1 MLTADQATE
10 QLRSYCSCTEGVKR
24 PVSVKGLTAP
34 RLARRIADNMNDKS
48 GTHDVAARAIVQ
60 ATSRS
65 LADEFDA
72 LDRRAA
78 AKVLT
83 ALCPKV
89 GAELAFW
96 WDWSRSR
103 PYLHGWWGAQPFRS
117 VDHEFTRA
125 SRWDRLRS
133 LIEHFTHYP
142 QPMAWHATWLLHLS
156 EYTRLGD
163 VLASAVDAGD
173 TEVRGILIE
182 CLTGAPAIGGPSA
195 HAYVALLASA
205 DPAAWDVVVDQLRDA
220 GRAEGLRT
228 TILTALSHA
237 HPDAIARVL
246 GVVVDEGLVRF
257 SSTVRMASGI
267 VDEELTVRDAG
278 AVGTALQTI
287 VTYLRTPPSAA
298 DLRAR
303 GRVEAYLGLW
313 TLSVRDIAGAVDVA
327 TALLRDGEAGHRL
340 AAARMLVRLWHP
352 STAAPLALALD
363 DDDLA
368 VFAAALQAWPVSNG
382 TAARDLPLTPGAV
395 IALRRRRRE
404 LTATREIDTGILTRH
419 PESVKAADIVDVIS
433 VYANDDEV
441 DLSDAS
447 PDVRRATAGRY
458 AKDPVLHRAPLFA
471 LLFDSSWHVRDA
483 ARRGFDV
490 DRITTE
496 EAIELEKALTRKA
509 QDLRKIAIRLLQL
522 QDAEGVAASVERLR
536 AGAAAQRRAAEDI
549 AEAAGLT
556 ETPAVAADTSA
567 SLDDESVD
575 DGPFADRP
583 ELLRFGVEERTPSVR
598 PSAPAQSRW
607 DQYHPGARRIW
618 LSFEAWMAEHAGV
631 EVQSTSGV
639 QLLENV
645 SSHQLRTSDDGTI
658 PLAELVDP
666 WWERVRGE
674 LVDGGVEL
682 ALLDV
687 LGAGQYGI
695 GLRVLGDIGRE
706 GSDTQSSLRSTLLG
720 HLARRE
726 RRASW
731 AEPVIDLLALA
742 AAELPMSDLLTPRTV
757 KFSEGLRLAADWDPR
772 ERSVFD
778 SSLAYLDPATLDDEQ
793 LRRLWS
799 ILRFIDE
806 PEGAVDQWSG
816 PKVEWA
822 DPFYRGETVLS
833 VDQPFR
839 FRPPLAIVRAAFERG
854 VASRADLID
863 WAFTRPA
870 LRNEPHGT
878 VDNPL
883 AAFSALTDAAPETQA
898 VVEAVQRTVVEL
910 ELPRGDVATAYT
922 TMAATLSRATG
933 AQTLVATLRAL
944 GRRPIMRR
952 YVNLR
957 WSDREASFA
966 HLLRVHH
973 PAPDE
978 SGETLAEALAG
989 SKIPE
994 SRVIETAVYAPQWAE
1009 VVEQHLGWTGFAS
1022 AVWWLHAH
1030 TQRDSWELGHTIR
1043 DERAREIAKRTP
1055 VSTDDRERGCADAEW
1070 FHRMRA
1076 ELGDERL
1083 DRVLKAAKY
1092 ASVSGEHKQAELFAQ
1107 ALRGHVGEDELLTR
1121 MHEKRHQ
1128 DAVRAYALLPLPEGD
1143 ADVLHRRYEVLRAFV
1158 STGKA
1163 NGPQRRAAE
1172 TTAVHTALENLARN
1186 AGYRDPQRLIWAME
1200 ARTAA
1205 DLAEGAVTAVDGDL
1219 TVSLS
1224 IDDLGM
1230 PVIAV
1235 DRAGKT
1241 LAAVPAKS
1249 RKVEAI
1255 AALIAR
1261 SKELGKQ
1268 AQRMRASLEAACVLG
1283 DVFEPGEIALLRA
1296 HPLLGRMLADLVLV
1310 DTEGR
1315 AGFLATSGDELVR
1328 ADGTPVAPVG
1338 GLRIAHPVDLLASGD
1353 WPDLQHEVMTRGRPQ
1368 PFKQVFRELYVPTE
1382 NERGEGGIS
1391 SRRYV
1396 GHQVAARRASGL
1408 FIARNWVREYGRGFE
1423 RTFHNEK
1430 IHVFCNVE
1438 EGWGTAAEVEDAT
1451 IDDVRFGVVGS
1462 WRAIPLEEVP
1472 PRVYSETMRDLD
1484 LVVSVGHSSGVDPQS
1499 SESTVE
1505 VRRRI
1510 VDETCLMLGIDNVEV
1525 DGHHVRVKGAI
1536 GTYSV
1541 HLGSGIVHR
1550 IPGNTLFIIPVGA
1563 QHRGR
1568 IFLPFV
1574 DDDPRTAEI
1583 VSKVVM
1589 LAADDKIKD
1598 PTILSQLVR

>member
-1 MLTADQATE
+1 MLSADQAAE
-10 QLRSYCSCTEGVKR
+10 QLRSYCSCKEGVR
-24 PVSVKGLTAP
+24 RSVGASGLTAP
-34 RLARRIADNMNDKS
+34 RLSRRIAENMNDKS
-48 GTHDVAARAIVQ
+48 GAHDEAARAVVH

-72 LDRRAA
+72 LDRKAA

-103 PYLHGWWGAQPFRS
+103 PYLDGWWGAQPFRS
-117 VDHEFTRA
+117 FDHEFTRA

-142 QPMAWHATWLLHLS
+142 HPMAWHATWLMHLS
-156 EYTRLGD
+156 EHTRLGD

-173 TEVRGILIE
+173 TEVRGILVESLI
-182 CLTGAPAIGGPSA
+182 GSPAIGGPSA

-205 DPAAWDVVVDQLRDA
+205 DPEAWDVVVGQLRDA

-228 TILTALSHA
+228 TILTAVLDA

-246 GVVVDEGLVRF
+246 GVVADEGLVRF
-257 SSTVRMASGI
+257 SSTIRMAAAV
-267 VDEELTVRDAG
+267 VDEELTVRDAE
-278 AVGTALQTI
+278 AVGSMLDTI
-287 VTYLRTPPSAA
+287 VAFLRTPPSAA
-298 DLRAR
+298 DLLTRE
-303 GRVEAYLGLW
+303 RVDALLGVW
-313 TLSVRDIAGAVDVA
+313 ALSVRHTDVAVDAA
-327 TALLRDGEAGHRL
+327 TDLLREGEAGHRL
-340 AAARMLVRLWHP
+340 AAARMLVRLQHP
-352 STAAPLALALD
+352 STAEPLALALA

-382 TAARDLPLTPGAV
+382 TAARDLPLTREAV
-395 IALRRRRRE
+395 TALHRRRRE
-404 LTATREIDTGILTRH
+404 LTTTQEIDTGFLTRRTV
-419 PESVKAADIVDVIS
+419 SVKSADIVDVIG
-433 VYANDDEV
+433 VYADGDEV

-447 PDVRRATAGRY
+447 PDVRRAAARRY
-458 AKDPVLHRAPLFA
+458 ALDPVLHRSALFA
-471 LLFDSSWHVRDA
+471 LLFDPSWHVRDA

-490 DRITTE
+490 DTITADE
-496 EAIELEKALTRKA
+496 VVRLEDALTRTA
-509 QDLRKIAIRLLQL
+509 DDIRKRAIRLLQL
-522 QDAEGVAASVERLR
+522 QDADGIAASVERLR
-536 AGAAAQRRAAEDI
+536 SGTPLQRRAGEDI

-556 ETPAVAADTSA
+556 PPPAAVGATAQ
-567 SLDDESVD
+567 DDEGAD

-583 ELLRFGVEERTPSVR
+583 ALLRFGVEERTPSVR
-598 PSAPAQSRW
+598 PSAPPQSRW
-607 DQYHPGARRIW
+607 DQYHRGARRIW
-618 LSFEAWMAEHAGV
+618 LSFEAWMDEHAGV

-639 QLLENV
+639 QLLANV
-645 SSHQLRTSDDGTI
+645 HWHQLRTSDDGTI
-658 PLAELVDP
+658 PLAELVNP

-682 ALLDV
+682 ALIDV
-687 LGAGQYGI
+687 LGAGQHGI
-695 GLRVLGDIGRE
+695 GPRVLGDIGRA
-706 GSDTQSSLRSTLLG
+706 GSDEQASLRTTLLG

-757 KFSEGLRLAADWDPR
+757 TFSEGQRLVADWDPR

-778 SSLAYLDPATLDDEQ
+778 NSLAYLDPATLDDEQ

-816 PKVEWA
+816 PKIEWA
-822 DPFYRGETVLS
+822 DPFYRGETVFS

-883 AAFSALTDAAPETQA
+883 AAFSAITDAAPETQA
-898 VVEAVQRTVVEL
+898 AVEAVQRTVVEL
-910 ELPRGDVATAYT
+910 ELPRGDVATRYT
-922 TMAATLSRATG
+922 KMAATLSRATG
-933 AQTLVATLRAL
+933 AETLVATLRAL

-952 YVNLR
+952 YVNLY
-957 WSDREASFA
+957 WSDREGVFA

-978 SGETLAEALAG
+978 SGETLARALAG

-1009 VVEQHLGWTGFAS
+1009 VVEQHLGWVGFAS

-1030 TQRDSWELGHTIR
+1030 TPIDSWELGQMTQNQ
-1043 DERAREIAKRTP
+1043 RAREIAKRTP
-1055 VSTDDRERGCADAEW
+1055 VPTEDRYRGCADAEW
-1070 FHRMRA
+1070 FHRMHT
-1076 ELGDERL
+1076 ELGDDRL

-1092 ASVSGEHKQAELFAQ
+1092 ASVSGEHKQAELFAH

-1121 MHEKRHQ
+1121 MHDKRHQ
-1128 DAVRAYALLPLPEGD
+1128 DAVRAYALLPLPVD
-1143 ADVLHRRYEVLRAFV
+1143 DPDVLLRRYEVLRAFV
-1158 STGKA
+1158 STGKT
-1163 NGPQRRAAE
+1163 NGPQRRATE
-1172 TTAVHTALENLARN
+1172 TAAVHTAMENLARN

-1205 DLAEGAVTAVDGDL
+1205 DLAEGAVTAVDGDV

-1224 IDDLGM
+1224 IDDQGM
-1230 PVIAV
+1230 PAIAV
-1235 DRAGKT
+1235 ERAGKV

-1249 RKVEAI
+1249 RKVEAV
-1255 AALIAR
+1255 AALTDRA
-1261 SKELGKQ
+1261 KELKKQ
-1268 AQRMRASLEAACVLG
+1268 AQRMRSSLEAACVLG
-1283 DVFEPGEIALLRA
+1283 DVFEPGEIALLRG

-1310 DTEGR
+1310 DAEGR
-1315 AGFLATSGDELVR
+1315 AGFLGASSDLEG
-1328 ADGTPVAPVG
+1328 ADGTKVTPLG

-1396 GHQVAARRASGL
+1396 GHQIDARRASGL
-1408 FIARNWVREYGRGFE
+1408 FIARNWVRDYGRGYE
-1423 RTFHNEK
+1423 RTFHNER

-1438 EGWGTAAEVEDAT
+1438 DGWGTAGEVEDAT
-1451 IDDVRFGVVGS
+1451 IDDVRFGPVGS
-1462 WRAIPLEEVP
+1462 WRAMPLEEVP

-1484 LVVSVGHSSGVDPQS
+1484 LVVSVGHSSGVDPQT

-1505 VRRRI
+1505 MRSRI
-1510 VDETCLMLGIDNVEV
+1510 VDETCLMLGLENVEV
-1525 DGHHVRVKGAI
+1525 DGHHVRVKGAL

-1568 IFLPFV
+1568 VFLPFV

-1598 PTILSQLVR
+1598 PTILSHLVR

>member
-1 MLTADQATE
+1 MLTADQAAE
-10 QLRSYCSCTEGVKR
+10 QLRSYCSCKDGVKR
-24 PVSVKGLTAP
+24 PVGVRGLVPP
-34 RLARRIADNMNDKS
+34 RLARRIAENMNDKS
-48 GTHDVAARAIVQ
+48 GAHDEAARAVVH
-60 ATSRS
+60 ATSRA
-65 LADEFDA
+65 LAEEFDA
-72 LDRRAA
+72 LDARAA
-78 AKVLT
+78 AKVLS
-83 ALCPKV
+83 ALCPAV

-96 WDWSRSR
+96 WKWSRSR
-103 PYLHGWWGAQPFRS
+103 PYLQGWWGAAPYRS
-117 VDHEFTRA
+117 PDAASTLS
-125 SRWDRLRS
+125 SRWERLTS
-133 LIEHFTHYP
+133 LVAHFTHYP
-142 QPMAWHATWLLHLS
+142 QPMAWQATWLLHLS
-156 EYTRLGD
+156 EHTRLGD
-163 VLASAVDAGD
+163 LLASVVDAGNS
-173 TEVRGILIE
+173 EVRRILIE
-182 CLTGAPAIGGPSA
+182 SLTGSPAIGGPSA

-205 DPAAWDVVVDQLRDA
+205 DPGAWDVVVHRLRDA
-220 GRAEGLRT
+220 GREEGLRT
-228 TILTALSHA
+228 TILTALDSA
-237 HPDAIARVL
+237 HPDAIAHVL
-246 GVVVDEGLVRF
+246 GVAVDEGLARF
-257 SSTVRMASGI
+257 SSTVRMAAGI
-267 VDEELTVRDAG
+267 VDEELTVRDAEIVG
-278 AVGTALQTI
+278 AALETI
-287 VTYLRTPPSAA
+287 VAFLRTPPSAA

-303 GRVEAYLGLW
+303 DRGGAYLGLW
-313 TLSVRDIAGAVDVA
+313 TLAVRDIAVAVDVA

-352 STAAPLALALD
+352 SSAEPLALALA

-368 VFAAALQAWPVSNG
+368 VFAAALQAWPVNNG
-382 TAARDLPLTPGAV
+382 TALRDLPLAPEAMT
-395 IALRRRRRE
+395 ALRHRRRE
-404 LTATREIDTGILTRH
+404 LTSAREIDTGILTRH
-419 PESVKAADIVDVIS
+419 TVSVKGTGIADIIA
-433 VYANDDEV
+433 VYADGGEM
-441 DLSDAS
+441 DLTGAS
-447 PDVRRATAGRY
+447 PDARRATAARY
-458 AKDPVLHRAPLFA
+458 GADVALYRAPLFA
-471 LLFDSSWHVRDA
+471 LLFDASSQVRYA
-483 ARRGFDV
+483 AGRGFVV
-490 DRITTE
+490 DSVTVE
-496 EAIELEKALTRKA
+496 EAVELEASLTRKA
-509 QDLRKIAIRLLQL
+509 EDIRKTALRLLRL
-522 QDAEGVAASVERLR
+522 QNAEGISASVERLR
-536 AGAAAQRRAAEDI
+536 AGVPLQRRAAEDLATLVGLAPTPSDADVP
-549 AEAAGLT
+549 AEGAPV
-556 ETPAVAADTSA
+556 E
-567 SLDDESVD
+567 E
-575 DGPFADRP
+575 GPFADRP

-598 PSAPAQSRW
+598 PSAPPRSRW

-618 LSFEAWMAEHAGV
+618 LSFKAWMDEHAGV

-639 QLLENV
+639 ELLANV
-645 SSHQLRTSDDGTI
+645 SWHQLRTSDDGTI

-674 LVDGGVEL
+674 LIDGGVEL

-687 LGAGQYGI
+687 LGGSQHGI
-695 GLRVLGDIGRE
+695 GPRVLGDIGGE
-706 GSDTQSSLRSTLLG
+706 GSDNQSSLRSTLLG

-726 RRASW
+726 RKATW
-731 AEPVIDLLALA
+731 AEPILDLLALA

-757 KFSEGLRLAADWDPR
+757 EFSEGQRLVANWDPR
-772 ERSVFD
+772 ERGVFD
-778 SSLAYLDPATLDDEQ
+778 DAFAYLDPATLDDEQ
-793 LRRLWS
+793 VRRLWG

-822 DPFYRGETVLS
+822 DPFYRGETVFS

-854 VASRADLID
+854 VASRADFID

-883 AAFSALTDAAPETQA
+883 AAFSAITDAAPETQA

-910 ELPRGDVATAYT
+910 ELQRGDVATAYT

-978 SGETLAEALAG
+978 SGETLARALAG
-989 SKIPE
+989 SRIPE
-994 SRVIETAVYAPQWAE
+994 SRVIETAVYSPQWAE
-1009 VVEQHLGWTGFAS
+1009 VVEQHLDWAGFAS

-1030 TQRDSWELGHTIR
+1030 TPIDSWELGGAIR
-1043 DERAREIAKRTP
+1043 DQRAREIAKRTP
-1055 VSTDDRERGCADAEW
+1055 VSTEDRERGCADAEW
-1070 FHRMRA
+1070 FHRMHA

-1083 DRVLKAAKY
+1083 NRVLKAAKY
-1092 ASVSGEHKQAELFAQ
+1092 ASVSGEHKQAELFAN
-1107 ALRGHVGEDELLTR
+1107 ALRGRVGEDELLTR
-1121 MHEKRHQ
+1121 MHDKRHQ

-1143 ADVLHRRYEVLRAFV
+1143 PDVLLRRYEVLRAFV
-1158 STGKA
+1158 STGKT
-1163 NGPQRRAAE
+1163 NGPQRRATE
-1172 TTAVHTALENLARN
+1172 TAAVHTAMENLARN

-1205 DLAEGAVTAVDGDL
+1205 DLAEGAVTAVDGDV

-1230 PVIAV
+1230 PAIAV
-1235 DRAGKT
+1235 DRAGKV

-1255 AALIAR
+1255 AALTAR
-1261 SKELGKQ
+1261 SKELKKQ
-1268 AQRMRASLEAACVLG
+1268 AQRMRSSLEAACVLG
-1283 DVFEPGEIALLRA
+1283 DVFEPGEIALLRR

-1310 DTEGR
+1310 DAEGR
-1315 AGFLATSGDELVR
+1315 AGFLAASGDDLER
-1328 ADGTPVAPVG
+1328 ADGTAVTPVG

-1353 WPDLQHEVMTRGRPQ
+1353 WSDLQHEVMTRGRPQ

-1396 GHQVAARRASGL
+1396 GHQIDARRSSGL
-1408 FIARNWVREYGRGFE
+1408 FIARNWVRDYGMGFE

-1451 IDDVRFGVVGS
+1451 IDDVRFGPVGS

-1484 LVVSVGHSSGVDPQS
+1484 LVVSVGHSSGVDPQT

-1510 VDETCLMLGIDNVEV
+1510 VGETCLMLGIENVDV
-1525 DGHHVRVKGAI
+1525 DGHHVRVKGVL

-1589 LAADDKIKD
+1589 LSADDKIKD